1 MNYTRPLYRNK
12 ILLVLIMLLGSVLR
26 LYGLNWDDSH
36 HLHPDERFIV
46 LTALNITWPDSFS
59 DYLNPETSALSPYN
73 TENYKSYIYG
83 TFPLFL
89 TKALANVFHYDA
101 YGKLHI
107 VGRLL
112 STLFDLGSLLLVYF
126 IAMKIFSR
134 HTGILAAAFY
144 AVTVLPVQQS
154 HFFTVDNFL
163 VFWIIVT
170 FSLLVIFMEK
180 ENYRALVV
188 SSLMGVSFAFA
199 LASKVSAILFI
210 TIIAFAMAIKFVQSL
225 HKVRWHKNILQ
236 LTSNCIVFLISN
248 YLIFRL
254 VQPYAFASGNW
265 LDVMPQPDFWSG
277 LDSQRRAISGEV
289 MFPSQWQWV
298 HTTPYLF
305 PLKNLLLWGLGL
317 PLGVSCLIGLGV
329 FLGLQ
334 IKTIT
339 AEKIGGVGK
348 VVRTPGF
355 VAFMWIL
362 FSFAYGGGSFIKS
375 MRYFLPIIPFLI
387 IFAAYTCTNIA
398 AANNKISRMSGVLIF
413 ILSLLWAVAYM
424 SIYSRD
430 TTRVAASKWIYKNIP
445 ETSVLANE
453 QWDDPLPL
461 RLPDDVLKNEHA
473 RHKNFEWFLMRVYDP
488 DNDDKLRTLHKDMK
502 RADYIILSS
511 PRARETIGQLTDYFP
526 IMSKYY
532 RSLHLGTLGFEKVKE
547 CASYPHLFGFE
558 INDSTAEESFWV
570 YDHPRVHIYKKVRD
584 LSWNE
589 YTTALSN

>member
-1 MNYTRPLYRNK
+1 MNYTRPSYRNK
-12 ILLVLIMLLGSVLR
+12 ILLVLIMLLGSVVR
-26 LYGLNWDDSH
+26 LYGVNWDDSH

-59 DYLNPETSALSPYN
+59 DYLNPDTSALSPYN

-89 TKALANVFHYDA
+89 TKALADVFHYDT

-126 IAMKIFSR
+126 IARKIFSR

-144 AVTVLPVQQS
+144 AVTVLSIQQS

-163 VFWIIVT
+163 VFWILVT
-170 FSLLVIFMEK
+170 FSLLIIFMEK
-180 ENYRALVV
+180 ENYGALVI
-188 SSLMGVSFAFA
+188 SSLIGVSFAFA
-199 LASKVSAILFI
+199 LASKVSAILFM
-210 TIIAFAMAIKFVQSL
+210 TIIAFALTVKFLQSL
-225 HKVRWHKNILQ
+225 QKVSWHKSTLQ
-236 LTSNCIVFLISN
+236 LISN
-248 YLIFRL
+248 SIVILISLYVVFRL
-254 VQPYAFASGNW
+254 IQPYAFVSGNW

-277 LDSQRRAISGEV
+277 LDFQRRAISGEV
-289 MFPSQWQWV
+289 MFPPQWQWV

-317 PLGVSCLIGLGV
+317 PLGISCLIGLGV

-339 AEKIGGVGK
+339 VEKVGGVGK
-348 VVRTPGF
+348 TVQTPGCM
-355 VAFMWIL
+355 VFMWVL

-375 MRYFLPIIPFLI
+375 MRYFLPLVPFLI
-387 IFAAYTCTNIA
+387 IFAAYTCTNA
-398 AANNKISRMSGVLIF
+398 VTDNNKIARMCGVLIF
-413 ILSLLWAVAYM
+413 VLSLLWAVAYM

-461 RLPDDVLKNEHA
+461 RLPDDVLRNEYA
-473 RHKNFEWFLMRVYDP
+473 RHKNFEWFFMRVYDP
-488 DNDDKLRTLHKDMK
+488 DNDNKLETIYRDMS
-502 RADYIILSS
+502 RAGYIILSS
-511 PRARETIGQLTDYFP
+511 PRASETIGELPEHYP

-532 RSLHLGTLGFEKVKE
+532 NYLRSGNLGFEKVKE
-547 CASYPHLFGFE
+547 ITSYPHLCGLA
-558 INDSTAEESFWV
+558 INDSAAEESFWV
-570 YDHPRVHIYKKVRD
+570 YDHPRVQIYKKVRD
-584 LSWNE
+584 LSWDE
-589 YTTALSN
+589 CKTLLSN